1 MIEHGLNVRRDKDD
15 EDTYCVHCGRQLS
28 LWIVAEPPGYL
39 WRDEGIHEH
48 MCLAM
53 LVRAAVEAG
62 RR

>member
-1 MIEHGLNVRRDKDD
+1 MMEYGRDIRRDIN
-15 EDTYCVHCGRQLS
+15 TQAAYCTHCGAELS

-53 LVRAAVEAG
+53 LVREAVAHA
-62 RR
+62 R